1 MRADVTVGAFLSGGI
16 DSTAIAALA
25 REHNPDLIT
34 LTSGFERAGCST
46 STARAREITA
56 GGSELCCSSCF
67 GTASSSSSGEQRIVP
82 VVPEPRYPVHV

>member
-1 MRADVTVGAFLSGGI
+1 MRADVTVGAFLLGGI

-34 LTSGFERAGCST
+34 FTSGFERAGCST
-46 STARAREITA
+46 STARAREIAA
-56 GGSELCCSSCF
+56 GIRAVLIFMLWHGIF
-67 GTASSSSSGEQRIVP
+67 IEQRIVP